1 MNVRLYYETA
11 FLAGVFTFDDQ
22 LQMNSYNVGMNL
34 ITRTAESANS
44 NIALERVKTFV
55 DGLNSTVFINSCWP
69 DHEEIMSQMGIDVTT
84 LPEEP
89 VDQIVGM
96 MLYYKLNAVMEGR
109 MEITQ
114 LELRSSLGDGVCYLH
129 DEEDPAGPF
138 HQAGWWHDAT
148 AIRTKNIPP
157 DTKTNIVKI
166 KHKNW
171 REFGLDWPDA
181 ESKDVAN
188 TVVYA
193 NFTKN
198 EN

>member
-11 FLAGVFTFDDQ
+11 FLAGVYFDDR
-22 LQMNSYNVGMNL
+22 LQMNSYNVGINL
-34 ITRTAESANS
+34 ITRTADSANS

-69 DHEEIMSQMGIDVTT
+69 DHEEIMSQMGIDVTA

-114 LELRSSLGDGVCYLH
+114 LELSSSLGDGVCYLH
-129 DEEDPAGPF
+129 DEEDPVGPF
-138 HQAGWWHDAT
+138 HQPGWWYDPT
-148 AIRTKNIPP
+148 AIRTKNTPT
-157 DTKTNIVKI
+157 DTTINIVKI

-181 ESKDVAN
+181 ESKEVAN

>member
-11 FLAGVFTFDDQ
+11 FLAGVYFDDR
-22 LQMNSYNVGMNL
+22 LQMNSYNVGINL
-34 ITRTAESANS
+34 ITRTADSANS

-69 DHEEIMSQMGIDVTT
+69 DHEEIMGQMGIDVTT

-114 LELRSSLGDGVCYLH
+114 LELSSSLGDGVCYLH
-129 DEEDPAGPF
+129 DEEDPVGPF
-138 HQAGWWHDAT
+138 HQPGWWYDPT
-148 AIRTKNIPP
+148 AIRTKNTPT
-157 DTKTNIVKI
+157 DTTINIVKI

-171 REFGLDWPDA
+171 REFGLDWPDS
-181 ESKDVAN
+181 ESKEVAN

>member
-1 MNVRLYYETA
+1 MNVRLYYETV
-11 FLAGVFTFDDQ
+11 FLAGVYFDDQ
-22 LQMNSYNVGMNL
+22 LQMNSYNVGINL
-34 ITRTAESANS
+34 ITRTLDSANS
-44 NIALERVKTFV
+44 NIALERVKTFI

-114 LELRSSLGDGVCYLH
+114 LELSSSLGDNVCYLH
-129 DEEDPAGPF
+129 DEEDPIGPF
-138 HQAGWWHDAT
+138 HQTGWWHDAT
-148 AIRTKNIPP
+148 AIRTKNSPT

-171 REFGLDWPDA
+171 REFGLEWPKT
-181 ESKDVAN
+181 ESKDAAN

>member
-11 FLAGVFTFDDQ
+11 FLAGVYFDDR

-34 ITRTAESANS
+34 ITCTADSANS

-55 DGLNSTVFINSCWP
+55 NGLNSTVFINSCWP
-69 DHEEIMSQMGIDVTT
+69 DHEEIMGQMGIDVTT

-114 LELRSSLGDGVCYLH
+114 LELSSSLGDGVCYLH
-129 DEEDPAGPF
+129 DEEDPVGPF
-138 HQAGWWHDAT
+138 HQPGWWYDPT
-148 AIRTKNIPP
+148 AIRTKNTPT
-157 DTKTNIVKI
+157 DTTINIVKI

-171 REFGLDWPDA
+171 REFGLDWPDS
-181 ESKDVAN
+181 ESKEVAN

>member
-11 FLAGVFTFDDQ
+11 FLAGVYFDDR

-34 ITRTAESANS
+34 ITCTADSANS

-55 DGLNSTVFINSCWP
+55 NGLNSTVFINSCWP
-69 DHEEIMSQMGIDVTT
+69 DHEEIMGQMGIDVTT

-114 LELRSSLGDGVCYLH
+114 LELSSSLGDGVCYLH
-129 DEEDPAGPF
+129 DVEDPVGPF
-138 HQAGWWHDAT
+138 HQPGWWYDPT
-148 AIRTKNIPP
+148 AIRTKNTPT
-157 DTKTNIVKI
+157 DTTINIVKI

-171 REFGLDWPDA
+171 REFGLDWPDS
-181 ESKDVAN
+181 ESKEVAN

>member
-22 LQMNSYNVGMNL
+22 LQMNSYNIGINL
-34 ITRTAESANS
+34 ITRTADSANS

-69 DHEEIMSQMGIDVTT
+69 DHEEIMCQMGIDVTT

-114 LELRSSLGDGVCYLH
+114 LELSSSLGDGVCYLH
-129 DEEDPAGPF
+129 DEEDPIGPF
-138 HQAGWWHDAT
+138 YQTGWWHDAT
-148 AIRTKNIPP
+148 AIRTKNTPS

-171 REFGLDWPDA
+171 REFGLDWPDT